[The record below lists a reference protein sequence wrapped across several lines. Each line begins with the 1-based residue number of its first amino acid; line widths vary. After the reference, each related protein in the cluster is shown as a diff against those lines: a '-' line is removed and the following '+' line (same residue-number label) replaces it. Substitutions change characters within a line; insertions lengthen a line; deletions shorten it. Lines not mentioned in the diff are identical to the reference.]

1 MDLNTVKDMD
11 VKGKR
16 VFVRVDF
23 NVSLDESGNVKKDTK
38 IRASLPTIQYLLDNG
53 AKVILASHL
62 GRPKGQVQEKFS
74 LKPVA
79 KRLER
84 LLGRPVMMAGDC
96 VGPNPREIVA
106 GMKPGDVVVLENIR
120 FHPEEEANDP
130 AFAKQLAELA
140 EIYVSDAFGT
150 AHRAHASTTGI
161 AEYLPAAAGF
171 LMEKEYRHLDK
182 AVRAPEKPYVIVV
195 GGAKADK
202 TGIIEN
208 LLDKVDTVLIGGGM
222 AVTFLK
228 AQGHDVGRSPVEDDK
243 VELAK
248 NIMESAKQKGVKII
262 LPVDVVVADGISPEA
277 RAENVD
283 VTRVPADKMILDIGS
298 KTAEIFADA
307 IKTAKTVF
315 WNGPLGVF
323 EIPAFARGTETIA
336 RAVAESGASAI
347 IGGGESAAAME
358 QVGITDKIYI
368 STGGGASLKFL
379 EGKGLPGIKALEKK
393 NVGVR

>member
-1 MDLNTVKDMD
+1 VDLNTVKDLD
-11 VKGKR
+11 VNSKR

-23 NVSLDESGNVKKDTK
+23 NVSLDENGNVKKDTK
-38 IRASLPTIQYLLDNG
+38 IRASLPTIQYLLDKG

-79 KRLER
+79 KRLEQ
-84 LLGRPVMMAGDC
+84 LLGRPVVMAEDC
-96 VGPNPREIVA
+96 VGSNPRELVA
-106 GMKPGDVVVLENIR
+106 GMKPGDVVLLENLR
-120 FHPEEEANDP
+120 FHAEEEANDP

-140 EIYVSDAFGT
+140 DVYVSDAFGT
-150 AHRAHASTTGI
+150 AHRAHASTAGI

-182 AVRAPEKPYVIVV
+182 AVRAPEKPYAIVV

-202 TGIIEN
+202 TGVIEN
-208 LLDKVDTVLIGGGM
+208 LLDKVDAVLIGGGM

-228 AQGHDVGRSPVEDDK
+228 AQGLAVGKSMVEEDK
-243 VELAK
+243 VNLAR
-248 NIMESAKQKGVKII
+248 NIMESAKQKGVRII
-262 LPVDVVVADGISPEA
+262 LPVDVTVAGEISAQA
-277 RAENVD
+277 RPENVD
-283 VTRVPADKMILDIGS
+283 VQAIPADKMVLDIGS
-298 KTAEIFADA
+298 KSAEIFAEA
-307 IKTAKTVF
+307 IKGAKTVF

-323 EIPAFARGTETIA
+323 EIPAFAKGTEAVA

-347 IGGGESAAAME
+347 VGGGESAAAME
-358 QVGITDKIYI
+358 KVGMTDKIYI

-379 EGKGLPGIKALEKK
+379 EGKGLPGIKILEKK